1 MSAPAISSGL
11 FEPPQFPTR
20 QVLYGIAALL
30 AIAVGPFL
38 IWPTLAD
45 RILAAN
51 FLPHL
56 YCYLGK
62 PGLVWTHVVADS
74 LIGLSYVMISGTLVY
89 LVHKGRH
96 DIPFHWMFL
105 AFGSFIVA
113 CGGTHF
119 MEVVT
124 VWVPVYVL
132 SAGVKIFTALVSVT
146 TAVLLPFTV
155 PQILS
160 LIKTAKASEA
170 AEGRFRALLEAA
182 PDAMVVADKA
192 GRMVLVNTQ
201 TERLFG
207 YRRDELLGREIE
219 MLVPERLRGQHH
231 PGKLT
236 EPRVPSTETDAAT
249 YGLRKEGR
257 EFPIEI
263 SRSPLATE
271 EGVLVSSAI
280 RDITERKRAEQEL
293 RESEDRYRDLVEA
306 LPDAVFVVSEERF
319 VFVNPS
325 GVTMLGAQKPEQIV
339 GKHLSEI
346 IHSDSLE
353 SVRSRIRECY
363 QKGVPAPPMEH
374 VLIALDGSLVDVESA
389 AIPILWKGSL
399 AIEAIARDIRE
410 RKRAEEALRTSERE
424 QHKIAEQLET
434 ERARLIE
441 AQAVA
446 KVGSW
451 ETELPSLDITWSEQT
466 HRIFETDPSYF
477 HPSRP
482 GFVEL
487 VHPEDR
493 AKVDAAFEASLEK
506 GAPSTVQYRIVM
518 ADGRVKV
525 LEEHW
530 KVFHD
535 GQGRPARLMG
545 TCQDITERKQ
555 SERAV
560 LRLAAIVESSDDAI
574 ISKDLNGVIISWNAG
589 AQRIFGYTE
598 AEVVGQSITIIIP
611 SELQDEEANILRHLR
626 AGEHIEHYETS
637 RVTKQGTRVD
647 VSLTISPMKDS
658 AGRVVGASKIAR
670 DITDRK
676 QAEEALQRSEA
687 EAKARADELAVIL
700 DAVPGMAL
708 ISRDAAGQT
717 ITGSR
722 VAYELLRLPYGAN
735 ISKSAPEGE
744 RPSTFRVV
752 RDGQELPPSEL
763 PVQKAAVTGQE
774 VRESEITLLFD
785 DGTTRDVFGNA
796 APLLDREGKV
806 RGAIGVFVDV
816 TQRKRALDAL
826 RESEDRYRDLVE
838 HSQDLVCTH
847 DLEGRLLSSN
857 PRPARILGYEV
868 AELLAIPMR
877 ELIAPEYHEQF
888 DAYLAKMKTV
898 GANKGLM
905 AVLTRTG
912 ERRIWEYNNTLRTE
926 GVPLPIVRGM
936 ARDVTERVRAEKAL
950 VATEERFRQL
960 AESIHEVFYLTEVP
974 GHRLLYVS
982 PAYEQVWGNTCQSL
996 YESPESFLDAV
1007 HPEDREAARHV
1018 FVSHQPF
1025 LHEYRIIRPDGSMR
1039 WISDRGFPVRDA
1051 KGEVYRLAGIAE
1063 DITESK
1069 QAEQAL
1075 QESQAALARVARIVA
1090 MGELTASIAHEI
1102 NQPLAAAATNA
1113 SASMHWLA
1121 AQPPNLDE
1129 ARKAVASAVREAN
1142 RASEVIAK
1150 VRALLRR
1157 ASPQMVPLDMNEV
1170 IREVLALVHS
1180 ELIRGG
1186 VTAKTKLPAGLPAVL
1201 GDRVQLQQVILNLI
1215 MNAIDAMISISDR
1228 PRTLLIKSA
1237 KDAEGVLIQVQDSGK
1252 GLDPENSDRMF
1263 ESFFTTKPE
1272 GIGIGLS
1279 ISSSIVEAHGGRL
1292 WATPASSQG
1301 AVFQLIL
1308 PKAA

>member
-20 QVLYGIAALL
+20 QVLYGVAALL

-89 LVHKGRH
+89 LVHRGRH

-119 MEVVT
+119 MEIVT

-160 LIKTAKASEA
+160 LIQTAKASEA

-201 TERLFG
+201 TEKLFG

-219 MLVPERLRGQHH
+219 MLVPERLRGQH
-231 PGKLT
+231 PGNLT
-236 EPRVPSTETDAAT
+236 EPRVPSMGTDLAT

-306 LPDAVFVVSEERF
+306 LPDAIFVVSEEQI
-319 VFVNPS
+319 VFVNPG
-325 GVTMLGAQKPEQIV
+325 GVRLLGAQRPEQIV
-339 GKHLSEI
+339 GKDLSQI
-346 IHSDSLE
+346 IHPDSLA
-353 SVRSRIRECY
+353 SVRRRSRAAY
-363 QKGVPAPPMEH
+363 QTGVAAPPMEH
-374 VLIALDGSLVDVESA
+374 VLIALDGSSVEVESA
-389 AIPILWKGSL
+389 AIPITWQGLP

-434 ERARLIE
+434 ERTRLVE

-466 HRIFETDPSYF
+466 HRIFETDPS
-477 HPSRP
+477 RP

-506 GAPSTVQYRIVM
+506 GAPTTVQYRIVM

-530 KVFHD
+530 KVFRD
-535 GQGRPARLMG
+535 GQGRSARLMG

-555 SERAV
+555 SERAA

-611 SELQDEEANILRHLR
+611 PELQDEEANILWQQR
-626 AGEHIEHYETS
+626 AGEHIQHYETI
-637 RVTKQGTRVD
+637 RHTKRGTRVN

-658 AGRVVGASKIAR
+658 EGRVVGASKIAR
-670 DITDRK
+670 DITERK

-687 EAKARADELAVIL
+687 EAKARAEELAVIL
-700 DAVPGMAL
+700 DAVPGMTL
-708 ISRDAAGQT
+708 ITHDSGGQT

-722 VAYELLRLPYGAN
+722 LAYDLLPLPYGAN

-763 PVQKAAVTGQE
+763 PVQKAAATGQE
-774 VRESEITLLFD
+774 VRESEVTLLFD
-785 DGTTRDVFGNA
+785 DGTSRDVFGNA

-806 RGAIGVFVDV
+806 RGAIGVFVDI
-816 TQRKRALDAL
+816 TQRKRTLDAL

-838 HSQDLVCTH
+838 HSQDLLCTH
-847 DLEGRLLSSN
+847 DLGGRLLSSN

-877 ELIAPEYHEQF
+877 EVIAPEYREQF
-888 DAYLAKMKTV
+888 DAYLARMKTL
-898 GANKGLM
+898 GADKGLM

-912 ERRIWEYNNTLRTE
+912 ERRVWEYNNTLRTE
-926 GVPLPIVRGM
+926 GVPYPIVRGM

-950 VATEERFRQL
+950 FATEERFRQL

-996 YESPESFLDAV
+996 YESPESFLGAV
-1007 HPEDREAARHV
+1007 HHEDRDAARHA

-1025 LHEYRIIRPDGSMR
+1025 LHEYRIIRPDGSVR

-1063 DITESK
+1063 DITERK

-1075 QESQAALARVARIVA
+1075 QESQAALARVARIA
-1090 MGELTASIAHEI
+1090 TMGELTASIAHEI
-1102 NQPLAAAATNA
+1102 NQPLAAVATNA
-1113 SASMHWLA
+1113 SASLHWLA
-1121 AQPPNLDE
+1121 VQPPNLDE
-1129 ARKAVASAVREAN
+1129 ARQAMTSAMQEAN
-1142 RASEVIAK
+1142 RASNVIG
-1150 VRALLRR
+1150 RIRHLLKK
-1157 ASPQMVPLDMNEV
+1157 ASPELRPLDLNEL
-1170 IREVLALVHS
+1170 IQEVLVLTHNQVLA
-1180 ELIRGG
+1180 GG
-1186 VTAKTKLPAGLPAVL
+1186 VALRTELASDLPTVL
-1201 GDRVQLQQVILNLI
+1201 GDRIQLQQVMLNLI
-1215 MNAIDAMISISDR
+1215 MNAVEAMSLNSDR
-1228 PRTLLIKSA
+1228 PRSLGIASA
-1237 KDAEGVLIQVQDSGK
+1237 RHTEGVLIQVSDSGQ
-1252 GLDPENSDRMF
+1252 GLDPEQLPLIFD
-1263 ESFFTTKPE
+1263 SFYTTKPD
-1272 GIGIGLS
+1272 GIGMGLS
-1279 ISSSIVEAHGGRL
+1279 ISRSIVEAHGGRL
-1292 WATPASSQG
+1292 WATPDSPHG
-1301 AVFQLIL
+1301 AVFQLTL
-1308 PKAA
+1308 PTTDGDA